1 MQHIRSRYGA
11 FIHAIVST
19 NGIQTV
25 YRPLEVT
32 VAIYNITATQLII
45 FIIIIIII
53 FAVVFAADIVV
64 LLTVIYS
71 CGNGIQLGVGR
82 TRQIATT
89 LEKVFAE

>member
-1 MQHIRSRYGA
+1 M
-11 FIHAIVST
+11 HAIVST

-53 FAVVFAADIVV
+53 FAVIFAVVFAADIVV

-82 TRQIATT
+82 THQISTT